1 MDLLMTPNVWSEC
14 PSSWMES
21 VFALIVLEAEDKDMS
36 ETRQTFIKSFKKF
49 SRHWSYHPGGVL
61 VLEGLCPACLVVS
74 MLQHTLIQVSST
86 SCSAGAHQPVITSG
100 VLKQRNESNMQ
111 VLVFEDQDT
120 IRPTSLQ
127 QT

>member
-14 PSSWMES
+14 PSSWLES
-21 VFALIVLEAEDKDMS
+21 VLALIVLEAEDKDMS
-36 ETRQTFIKSFKKF
+36 ETRQTFIKSFKS
-49 SRHWSYHPGGVL
+49 SRDIEVTI
-61 VLEGLCPACLVVS
+61 LVVCWS
-74 MLQHTLIQVSST
+74 SRASALHVWLFQCSNTLIQVSSP
-86 SCSAGAHQPVITSG
+86 SCSAEVHRPVITSG

-111 VLVFEDQDT
+111 VLAFEDQDT